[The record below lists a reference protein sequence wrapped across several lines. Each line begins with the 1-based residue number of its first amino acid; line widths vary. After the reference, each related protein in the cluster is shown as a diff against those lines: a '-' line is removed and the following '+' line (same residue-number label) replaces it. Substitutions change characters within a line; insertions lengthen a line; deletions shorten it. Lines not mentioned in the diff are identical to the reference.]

1 MIWLLSRQ
9 APSSQQPAVELAP
22 LNRRCRILCMVPISV
37 DNVYS
42 HKAGSLIM
50 AGLPYL
56 ALEALCLLARR
67 LKSFAVRID

>member
-1 MIWLLSRQ
+1 
-9 APSSQQPAVELAP
+9 
-22 LNRRCRILCMVPISV
+22 MVPISV